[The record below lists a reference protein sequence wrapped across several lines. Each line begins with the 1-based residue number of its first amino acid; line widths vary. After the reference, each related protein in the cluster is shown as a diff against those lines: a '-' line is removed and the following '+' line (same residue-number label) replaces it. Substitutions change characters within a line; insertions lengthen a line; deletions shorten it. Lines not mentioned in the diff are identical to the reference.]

1 MIIDAIFAILPATT
15 LQEILTKVNKRWRGE
30 SLELGDIT
38 AAISH
43 LRKHGVKYGW
53 TIPYVTGGAPTDDDL
68 GRYFIVEVKPD
79 GSRKRCSARNEQH
92 LARGA
97 QKVIKVTSTLTG
109 NEAWAIAAVQ
119 PTLSTT
125 FQGPARLTARHMHRQ
140 AAEMLELNKL
150 LPKLIAA

>member
-1 MIIDAIFAILPATT
+1 MMIDAIFAILPATT
-15 LQEILTKVNKRWRGE
+15 LQEILTKVNRRWKGE
-30 SLELGDIT
+30 SLTLGEIA
-38 AAISH
+38 AAIGH

-68 GRYFIVEVKPD
+68 GRYFIIEVNPD
-79 GSRKRCSARNEQH
+79 GSRKKCTRRNEQH

-119 PTLSTT
+119 PTLSHA
-125 FQGPARLTARHMHRQ
+125 FQGPARITAREMHRG
-140 AAEMLELNKL
+140 AREALELMKL